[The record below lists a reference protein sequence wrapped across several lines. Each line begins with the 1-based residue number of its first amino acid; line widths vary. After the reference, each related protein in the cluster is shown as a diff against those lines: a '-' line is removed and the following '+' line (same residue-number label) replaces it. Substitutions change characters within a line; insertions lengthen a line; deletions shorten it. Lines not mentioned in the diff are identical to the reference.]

1 MLTPAQTDRWFTLA
15 ELAALDLPGIPNT
28 RRGLA
33 MQADREEWNH
43 EAAEGRLWRPRQG
56 RGGGIEYWIGVLPSF
71 TQAKLLARAKL
82 CARLL
87 EVIDEVTQA
96 SELIKDGKY
105 WDAYRA
111 TSKIELMASEISLDL
126 HGIDLAAGEGHQP

>member
-1 MLTPAQTDRWFTLA
+1 MVANKQFVPVSPD
-15 ELAALDLPGIPNT
+15 E
-28 RRGLA
+28 
-33 MQADREEWNH
+33 
-43 EAAEGRLWRPRQG
+43 
-56 RGGGIEYWIGVLPSF
+56 
-71 TQAKLLARAKL
+71 LLARAKL

-87 EVIDEVTQA
+87 EVIDEVTAA

-111 TSKIELMASEISLDL
+111 TNKVELIAAEISLDL